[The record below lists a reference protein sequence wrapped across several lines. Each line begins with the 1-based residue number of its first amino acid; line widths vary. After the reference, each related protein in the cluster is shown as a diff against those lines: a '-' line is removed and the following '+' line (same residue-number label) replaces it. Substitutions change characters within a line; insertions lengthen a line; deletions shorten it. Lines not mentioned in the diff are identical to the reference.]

1 MSHEP
6 DTAEPAGDGVLAGE
20 YALGLLSGEERRQVE
35 RRLASEPGFEALEE
49 DWRMRLAGYA
59 SGVKPVEP
67 DASTWA
73 GIERS
78 LFGEPERR
86 TAWNSL
92 AFWRGLT
99 AAALGVAAGSLAF
112 ALFVAEPRPL
122 PQPLVASLQATD
134 AGPSYLARI
143 DPATS
148 RLVIRAVHADADA
161 TRVPELW
168 LIPGDG
174 VARSLGVIERDGA
187 SDVTIPDPMKQFIGS
202 GAMLAISL
210 EPPGG
215 STTGQPTGPVIAAGR
230 VGEL

>member
-1 MSHEP
+1 MSQGP
-6 DTAEPAGDGVLAGE
+6 DIADPTGDDVLAGE
-20 YALGLLSGEERRQVE
+20 YALGLLHGEERRRVE
-35 RRLASEPGFEALEE
+35 QRLRAEPAFAALEE
-49 DWRMRLAGYA
+49 EWRMRLSGFAG
-59 SGVKPVEP
+59 GVAPVEP
-67 DASTWA
+67 DPSSWA
-73 GIERS
+73 DLERS
-78 LFGEPERR
+78 LFGEPQR
-86 TAWNSL
+86 TSVWSSVGL
-92 AFWRGLT
+92 WRGLT

-112 ALFVAEPRPL
+112 ALFVAEPS

-168 LIPGDG
+168 LIPSDG

-187 SDVTIPDPMKQFIGS
+187 SEITIPAPVQEFMGS